1 MNPKSKG
8 SIQEIVSRRIRMLRI
23 KKGLTQKNLAKA
35 AGLHWT
41 YLSKIET
48 GKKLPLLK
56 TICALADV
64 LNVETHELLIPE
76 ETQKRLGQKK
86 EELIKIV
93 EESTPGE
100 INTYFKIV
108 SALDKKKRERQF

>member
-8 SIQEIVSRRIRMLRI
+8 SIQEIVSRRIKTLR
-23 KKGLTQKNLAKA
+23 KKRGLTQKSLAKA
-35 AGLHWT
+35 AGLHRT
-41 YLSKIET
+41 YLAKIET

-64 LNVETHELLIPE
+64 LEVEAVELLIPPE
-76 ETQKRLGQKK
+76 ETQGKLSQKK

-100 INTYFKIV
+100 INIYYILV
-108 SALDKKKRERQF
+108 NALNKKRAK